1 MMHHRRQRASRR
13 SRPDRRPRFASTGL
27 TGGCGRFRSI
37 GQSDWSNTAM
47 KARRSRQLAEEA
59 PGFGR
64 GTARRE
70 IPASE
75 AKAHFSELLDAVERG
90 ETIAITR
97 HGRRIARLVPEADRR
112 RQEIEEA
119 IADMKALAKERREK
133 FGPVSV
139 EEIIS
144 SIHEGHKY

>member
-1 MMHHRRQRASRR
+1 MHRR
-13 SRPDRRPRFASTGL
+13 
-27 TGGCGRFRSI
+27 
-37 GQSDWSNTAM
+37 
-47 KARRSRQLAEEA
+47 RQLAEGVHA
-59 PGFGR
+59 FGR
-64 GTARRE
+64 GTRLRE

-75 AKAHFSELLDAVERG
+75 AKAHLSELLDAVERG

-97 HGRRIARLVPEADRR
+97 HGRRVARIVPEADRR

-119 IADMKALAKERREK
+119 MKNIEQLAKERREK

-139 EEIIS
+139 EDILS

>member
-1 MMHHRRQRASRR
+1 MRISASVCTGVMA
-13 SRPDRRPRFASTGL
+13 PFAAAVVRL
-27 TGGCGRFRSI
+27 DQI
-37 GQSDWSNTAM
+37 
-47 KARRSRQLAEEA
+47 
-59 PGFGR
+59 
-64 GTARRE
+64 
-70 IPASE
+70 
-75 AKAHFSELLDAVERG
+75 AHLSELLDAVERG

-119 IADMKALAKERREK
+119 ITDMKALAKERREQ

>member
-1 MMHHRRQRASRR
+1 MDDADQRVGLHGGDGALRGGGG
-13 SRPDRRPRFASTGL
+13 DRL
-27 TGGCGRFRSI
+27 DQI
-37 GQSDWSNTAM
+37 
-47 KARRSRQLAEEA
+47 
-59 PGFGR
+59 
-64 GTARRE
+64 
-70 IPASE
+70 
-75 AKAHFSELLDAVERG
+75 AHLSELLDAVERG

-119 IADMKALAKERREK
+119 ITDMKALAKERREQ

>member
-1 MMHHRRQRASRR
+1 M
-13 SRPDRRPRFASTGL
+13 RRPRSP
-27 TGGCGRFRSI
+27 
-37 GQSDWSNTAM
+37 
-47 KARRSRQLAEEA
+47 QLAEEA
-59 PGFGR
+59 PAFGH
-64 GTARRE
+64 GPAGRE

-75 AKAHFSELLDAVERG
+75 AKAHLSELLDAVERG

-97 HGRRIARLVPEADRR
+97 HGRRIAHIVPEADRR
-112 RQEIEEA
+112 RQEISQA
-119 IADMKALAKERREK
+119 IENMKQLAKERREK

>member
-1 MMHHRRQRASRR
+1 MR
-13 SRPDRRPRFASTGL
+13 SRP
-27 TGGCGRFRSI
+27 
-37 GQSDWSNTAM
+37 
-47 KARRSRQLAEEA
+47 RSRHLAEETPA
-59 PGFGR
+59 FRR
-64 GTARRE
+64 GTGPRE

-75 AKAHFSELLDAVERG
+75 AKAHLSELLDAVERG

-97 HGRRIARLVPEADRR
+97 HGRRIARLVPDADH
-112 RQEIEEA
+112 RQEQIEAA
-119 IADMKALAKERREK
+119 IEDMRQLAKERREK